1 MLTREQFRKQKN
13 NDKRKVN
20 KQKRQKANIII
31 RVLIGI
37 VLAVYYLI
45 KGINTI
51 VLYLFN
57 LLPKVVKMTIIYS
70 LIALSILEIVNI
82 KNPQVKTIIQEKIV
96 EVEKVIAME
105 TENEKVENESKEI
118 VEEQNYT
125 FKSKHE
131 QNIYN
136 KSIEKGLTHNQA
148 LLLIS
153 ISRHETGYWSSE
165 NFLNK
170 NNFGG
175 IMCND
180 GTKIVTYKSYEEGLN
195 AFINL
200 LKNHYFAKGLNS
212 IEEIGKIYCPVGAAN
227 DPKGLNKYWVG
238 NVTKFYNDYLASYPL
253 EK

>member
-13 NDKRKVN
+13 NDKKKVRKL
-20 KQKRQKANIII
+20 KRQKANIII
-31 RVLIGI
+31 RILIGI
-37 VLAVYYLI
+37 VLVIYYLI
-45 KGINTI
+45 KEINTI

-57 LLPKVVKMTIIYS
+57 LLPKVIKATIIYS

-82 KNPQVKTIIQEKIV
+82 KNPQVKTIVQEKIV
-96 EVEKVIAME
+96 EVEKVITMN
-105 TENEKVENESKEI
+105 TENNEQEKV
-118 VEEQNYT
+118 VEEQSYYT
-125 FKSKHE
+125 FKNKNE

-136 KSIEKGLTHNQA
+136 KSIEKGLSHNQA

-165 NFLNK
+165 NFLTK

-175 IMCND
+175 IMCSD
-180 GTKIVTYKSYEEGLN
+180 GTKIVNYKSYEEGLN

-227 DPKGLNKYWVG
+227 DPKGLNKYWIG